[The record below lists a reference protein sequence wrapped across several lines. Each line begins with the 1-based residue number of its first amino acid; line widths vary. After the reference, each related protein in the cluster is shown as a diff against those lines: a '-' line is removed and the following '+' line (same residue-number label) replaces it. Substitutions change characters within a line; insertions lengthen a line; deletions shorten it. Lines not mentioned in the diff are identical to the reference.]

1 MTAKHLWGAQASRV
15 LATASPAV
23 ADFFFHFWFFKETLK
38 KDCFGETPKPARG
51 TRALPRG

>member
-1 MTAKHLWGAQASRV
+1 MIAKHLRGAHASRV